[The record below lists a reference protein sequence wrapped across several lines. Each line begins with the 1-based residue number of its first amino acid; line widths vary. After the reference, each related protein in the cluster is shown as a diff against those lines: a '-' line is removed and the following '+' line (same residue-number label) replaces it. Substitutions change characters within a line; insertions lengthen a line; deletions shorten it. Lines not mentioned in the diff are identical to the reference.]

1 MKKPESTKIDKSNM
15 RQVILDSPS
24 QLPGG
29 IKSASGLTYKK
40 EKTDFLVLAGVGG
53 SALTGELLL
62 LLRNQHK
69 IFKKPI
75 PLAIHKNYG
84 LPDTSGKKHPLIIC
98 ISYSGN
104 TEETL
109 DAYRAARAK
118 KFRVASIT
126 TGGALANMAR
136 KDKTP
141 LVLLPK
147 TSIQPR
153 SAVGYQ
159 LAALLTL
166 LANMGIIHSQRKEL
180 ASLAK
185 SFKPAELER
194 QGLKIAR
201 QIKNTTPLIYS
212 SEDNRALSYIIKIKL
227 NENAKTMA
235 FANVFPELN
244 HNEMVGLTLLRQGYG
259 GQTRPHNKFSVI
271 IIKDSADHPAIK
283 KRMNLFET
291 LAKKYHVP
299 AYTVDIN
306 SERIYN
312 RIYRTL
318 LLGDWISYYLALF
331 YKTDPTPVA
340 IVEEFKKKMRR

>member
-24 QLPGG
+24 QLSVG
-29 IKSASGLTYKK
+29 IKSASSLTYKK
-40 EKTDFLVLAGVGG
+40 GGADLLILAGVGG
-53 SALTGELLL
+53 SALAGELLL

-84 LPDTSGKKHPLIIC
+84 LPDTAGKKHPLIIC
-98 ISYSGN
+98 ISHSGN

-109 DAYRAARAK
+109 DAYRTARAK
-118 KFRVASIT
+118 RFRVASIT
-126 TGGALANMAR
+126 TGGALADMAR

-185 SFKPAELER
+185 SFKPAELEE

-201 QIKNTTPLIYS
+201 QIKNTTPLVYS

-244 HNEMVGLTLLRQGYG
+244 HNEMVGLTH
-259 GQTRPHNKFSVI
+259 PHNKFSVI

-291 LAKKYHVP
+291 LAKKYHMP
-299 AYTVDIN
+299 IYPVDIS